1 MIRTFLI
8 LSKARGI
15 NGYYE
20 ISCLQAYKKLF
31 TGIDCID
38 RQMMWTLSSSVS
50 PDEAHEVDSQVI
62 ASRGISKDAI
72 EGVMSFLE
80 KRDPNF
86 PNKISTD
93 MPSIYPWQ
101 KSKFDKS

>member
-1 MIRTFLI
+1 
-8 LSKARGI
+8 
-15 NGYYE
+15 
-20 ISCLQAYKKLF
+20 
-31 TGIDCID
+31 
-38 RQMMWTLSSSVS
+38 
-50 PDEAHEVDSQVI
+50 
-62 ASRGISKDAI
+62 
-72 EGVMSFLE
+72 MSFLE